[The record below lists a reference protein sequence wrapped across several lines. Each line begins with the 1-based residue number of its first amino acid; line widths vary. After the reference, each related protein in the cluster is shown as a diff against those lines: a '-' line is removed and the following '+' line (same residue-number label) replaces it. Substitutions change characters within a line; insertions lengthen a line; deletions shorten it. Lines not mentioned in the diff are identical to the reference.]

1 MSRSAIRKQIPGCV
15 SSAVEKMGFRRSCSI
30 ITPVSYTHLQKGDV
44 FRIFKTEML
53 FARKFDYDKY
63 PDAVNKVLDLLSIRD
78 K

>member
-1 MSRSAIRKQIPGCV
+1 MRFIDFSRGENSGP
-15 SSAVEKMGFRRSCSI
+15 
-30 ITPVSYTHLQKGDV
+30 YTIQKEDV